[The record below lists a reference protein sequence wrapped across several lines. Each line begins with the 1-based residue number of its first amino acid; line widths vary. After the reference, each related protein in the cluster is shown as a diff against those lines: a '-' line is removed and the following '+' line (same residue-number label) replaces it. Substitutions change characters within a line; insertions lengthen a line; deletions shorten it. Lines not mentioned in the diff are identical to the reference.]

1 MAHDLDK
8 PYEYPFEVATE
19 EEINFKKA
27 QLKGGLLGSHL
38 LMMRVV
44 QLDGHPTRSRKCTL

>member
-44 QLDGHPTRSRKCTL
+44 QLDGHPTRSRKFTL